1 VLDRHE
7 FVVHGGVE
15 SPFAAVVSAL
25 RSGFI
30 VEVGNPRTVRR
41 TWLDTFDWRLH
52 RAGLT
57 LEHLTCAG
65 SEELS
70 LSPGPRL
77 AVSGRPG
84 AWTWPGRVDGLN
96 AGALG
101 ERLGPI
107 AGIRVLLA
115 VAETKGTVR
124 DLRLM
129 NKDQKTV
136 VRVGVED
143 LSLTPPAA
151 GRLAP
156 RVTVAAVRGYGRQAK
171 RARQLIASVPGIMP
185 TGESTL
191 DAALAA
197 MGRRAGDYTGRLEIS
212 LDGSAPAGAAVAA
225 VLLRLLEMLEA
236 NVDGVI
242 RDLDTEFL
250 HDLRI
255 SVRRT
260 RSGLTLAGDTL
271 PAGLVARFADEF
283 KWLGDLTTP
292 VRDLDVYLLGLDG
305 TTGEQGDGELAPL
318 EPFRRYLARRRHA
331 ERRRLLAGLRSTR
344 FSTLTGEWRAALL
357 AASDQSVAD
366 GPTTASFAAARISRG
381 YRRIVKRGSAITPA
395 SPAQELHRLR
405 KRCKQLRYLMEYFAS
420 LHDPTSHR
428 KMIKELKSLQDCL
441 GRFQDSHTQRE
452 AISAL
457 ADEMAAEQA
466 VTPAA
471 LLAMGELGAGLK
483 SRQRDA
489 RAEFA
494 SRFNRFAS
502 TKTARIVKALPQQS
516 TS

>member
-7 FVVHGGVE
+7 FVVPGGVE
-15 SPFAAVVSAL
+15 SPFEAVVSAL
-25 RSGFI
+25 RLGFT
-30 VEVGNPRTVRR
+30 VEEGDPRTVRR

-57 LEHLTCAG
+57 LEHLTCPDR
-65 SEELS
+65 EELS
-70 LSPGPRL
+70 LSPDPDLR
-77 AVSGRPG
+77 VSGRPG
-84 AWTWPGRVDGLN
+84 DWNWPGRVDGLT

-101 ERLGPI
+101 ERVAPI
-107 AGIRVLLA
+107 AGIRILLPI
-115 VAETKGTVR
+115 AESEGTLR
-124 DLRLM
+124 DVRLM

-136 VRVGVED
+136 VRVSVEEV
-143 LSLTPPAA
+143 SLAPEA

-156 RVTVAAVRGYGRQAK
+156 WVTVTAVRGYARQAK
-171 RARQLIASVPGIMP
+171 RARRLLASVPGIMP
-185 TGESTL
+185 TDESRL

-197 MGRRAGDYTGRLEIS
+197 TGRQAGDYTGRLEVT
-212 LDGSAPAGAAVAA
+212 LDGSAPAGAAVAT

-260 RSGLTLAGDTL
+260 RSGLSLAGDTL

-292 VRDLDVYLLGLDG
+292 VRDLDVYLLGLDD
-305 TTGEQGDGELAPL
+305 TTGQLEDGERAALQ
-318 EPFRRYLARRRHA
+318 PFRRYLAQRRRA
-331 ERRRLLAGLRSTR
+331 ERRRLLAGLRSKR
-344 FSTLTGEWRAALL
+344 FTTLTGEWRAALL

-366 GPTTASFAAARISRG
+366 QPTTTSFAAARTTRG
-381 YRRIVKRGSAITPA
+381 YRIIVKRGSAITPA
-395 SPAQELHRLR
+395 SPAGELHRLR

-420 LHDPTSHR
+420 LHDPSAHR
-428 KMIKELKSLQDCL
+428 KVIKELKSLQDCL

-457 ADEMAAEQA
+457 ADQMAAEQA
-466 VTPAA
+466 VPAA
-471 LLAMGELGAGLK
+471 TLLAMGKLGAGLE
-483 SRQRDA
+483 SQQRDA

-502 TKTARIVKALPQQS
+502 TKTARVVKALPKQAKP
-516 TS
+516 

>member
-1 VLDRHE
+1 M
-7 FVVHGGVE
+7 HGGEE

-30 VEVGNPRTVRR
+30 VEESDPRTVRR

-65 SEELS
+65 SEDLS
-70 LSPGPRL
+70 LSPGPGL

-84 AWTWPGRVDGLN
+84 AWTWPGHVDRLIP
-96 AGALG
+96 GALG
-101 ERLGPI
+101 ERLTPI

-115 VAETKGTVR
+115 VAESEGTLR
-124 DLRLM
+124 DVRLM
-129 NKDQKTV
+129 NEDQKTV
-136 VRVGVED
+136 VRVSVED
-143 LSLTPPAA
+143 LSLTPLTA

-156 RVTVAAVRGYGRQAK
+156 RVTVAAVRGYGRQAR
-171 RARQLIASVPGIMP
+171 RARQLLASVSGILP
-185 TGESTL
+185 TDESRL

-197 MGRRAGDYTGRLEIS
+197 VGRRAGDYTGRLEIS

-283 KWLGDLTTP
+283 KWLGGLTTP
-292 VRDLDVYLLGLDG
+292 VRDLDVYLLGLDD
-305 TTGEQGDGELAPL
+305 TTGEQGGDGLAAL
-318 EPFRRYLARRRHA
+318 QPFRGYLAQRRRA
-331 ERRRLLAGLRSTR
+331 ERRRLLAGLRSSR
-344 FSTLTGEWRAALL
+344 FTTLTGEWRAALL
-357 AASDQSVAD
+357 AASDQSVTN
-366 GPTTASFAAARISRG
+366 GPTTASFAAARTTRG
-381 YRRIVKRGSAITPA
+381 YRRIVKSGSAITPA
-395 SPAQELHRLR
+395 SPAEELHRLR

-420 LHDPTSHR
+420 LHNPTSHR

-452 AISAL
+452 AISTL
-457 ADEMAAEQA
+457 ADQMAAEQA
-466 VTPAA
+466 VPAA
-471 LLAMGELGAGLK
+471 TLLAMGKLGAGLE
-483 SRQRDA
+483 SQQRDA

-502 TKTARIVKALPQQS
+502 TKTARIVKALPQQA
-516 TS
+516 TT

>member
-7 FVVHGGVE
+7 FVVQGGVE
-15 SPFAAVVSAL
+15 SPLAALVGAL

-30 VEVGNPRTVRR
+30 VEESDPRTVRR

-57 LEHLTCAG
+57 LEHLADAG
-65 SEELS
+65 REELW
-70 LSPGPRL
+70 LSPGPGLR
-77 AVSGRPG
+77 VSGEPG
-84 AWTWPGRVDGLN
+84 GWTWPGRVDGLV

-101 ERLGPI
+101 ERVAPI
-107 AGIRVLLA
+107 VGVRVLLA
-115 VAETKGTVR
+115 VAECEGTLR
-124 DLRLM
+124 DVRLM

-136 VRVGVED
+136 VRVSVEQV
-143 LSLTPPAA
+143 SLTSAA

-156 RVTVAAVRGYGRQAK
+156 RVTVAAMRGYRGQAR
-171 RARQLIASVPGIMP
+171 RARRLLVSVPGIVP
-185 TGESTL
+185 AGESRL

-197 MGRRAGDYTGRLEIS
+197 VGRRAGDYTGRLEVS
-212 LDGSAPAGAAVAA
+212 LDGSAPAGLAVAA

-260 RSGLTLAGDTL
+260 RSGLTLAGDIL
-271 PAGLVARFADEF
+271 PAGLAARFADEF

-292 VRDLDVYLLGLDG
+292 VRDLDVYLLGLDD
-305 TTGEQGDGELAPL
+305 TAGEPDDGGL
-318 EPFRRYLARRRHA
+318 EALQPFRRYLDQRRRAARRR
-331 ERRRLLAGLRSTR
+331 LVAGLRSRR
-344 FSTLTGEWRAALL
+344 FSTLTGEWRAALVPV
-357 AASDQSVAD
+357 SEQSVAD
-366 GPTTASFAAARISRG
+366 GPTTASFAAARITRS

-395 SPAQELHRLR
+395 SPAAELHRLR

-420 LHDPTSHR
+420 LHNPTSHR

-441 GRFQDSHTQRE
+441 GRFQDSQTQRE

-457 ADEMAAEQA
+457 ADQMAAEQA
-466 VTPAA
+466 VPAA
-471 LLAMGELGAGLK
+471 TLLAMGKLSARLE
-483 SRQRDA
+483 SRQQDA

-502 TKTARIVKALPQQS
+502 TKTARIVKALPQRA

>member
-1 VLDRHE
+1 MLDRHE

-30 VEVGNPRTVRR
+30 VEEGNPRTVRR

-65 SEELS
+65 SDELS

-101 ERLGPI
+101 KRLEPI

-115 VAETKGTVR
+115 VAETEGTVR

-136 VRVGVED
+136 VRVVSRTCRGRRP
-143 LSLTPPAA
+143 TA

-156 RVTVAAVRGYGRQAK
+156 RVTVAAVRGYGSQGKAG
-171 RARQLIASVPGIMP
+171 ASALASVPEIMA
-185 TGESTL
+185 TGESRL

-197 MGRRAGDYTGRLEIS
+197 MDRRAGDYTGRVEVS

-271 PAGLVARFADEF
+271 PAGLAARFAGEF
-283 KWLGDLTTP
+283 KW
-292 VRDLDVYLLGLDG
+292 
-305 TTGEQGDGELAPL
+305 
-318 EPFRRYLARRRHA
+318 
-331 ERRRLLAGLRSTR
+331 
-344 FSTLTGEWRAALL
+344 
-357 AASDQSVAD
+357 
-366 GPTTASFAAARISRG
+366 
-381 YRRIVKRGSAITPA
+381 PA
-395 SPAQELHRLR
+395 
-405 KRCKQLRYLMEYFAS
+405 
-420 LHDPTSHR
+420 T
-428 KMIKELKSLQDCL
+428 
-441 GRFQDSHTQRE
+441 
-452 AISAL
+452 
-457 ADEMAAEQA
+457 
-466 VTPAA
+466 
-471 LLAMGELGAGLK
+471 
-483 SRQRDA
+483 
-489 RAEFA
+489 
-494 SRFNRFAS
+494 
-502 TKTARIVKALPQQS
+502 
-516 TS
+516 